1 MPAVPETVECREPMN
16 SYDPDEHDEIS
27 RGAGPEPQLI
37 LAELVREPPAQ
48 APPAARVRCRRVW
61 LPLGLLLATCLSTLL
76 AGGLD
81 GALIVGWRQSRA
93 HDGILGLILGGA
105 ASLEFCW
112 RYALGYGWKY
122 ALPLMTILVC
132 HEAGHFLQARRYR
145 VHASY
150 PYFIPMPISPLGT
163 LGAVI
168 VMEPRMG
175 HRRALFDIGISGP
188 LAGLVP
194 TLAFCVWGL
203 YLSNVDAFTP
213 TGREMALGEP
223 LLFKLLANW
232 IHGPAPEGHELF
244 LHPVAFAGWVGL
256 LITALN
262 LMPIGQ
268 LDGGHILYGLL
279 RTKAHNVA
287 TLLLL
292 GAAVAVFWYQLW
304 GWTLMLILLML
315 MGPIHPP
322 TADDQVPLG
331 AVRTVLGWLTL
342 AFIPIGFAWNP
353 FPGAFGP

>member
-1 MPAVPETVECREPMN
+1 MS
-16 SYDPDEHDEIS
+16 SYDPDENGGIS
-27 RGAGPEPQLI
+27 RSTQRVPGPESDLI
-37 LAELVREPPAQ
+37 LAELVREPPTQ
-48 APPAARVRCRRVW
+48 APPVARILRRRVW
-61 LPLGLLLATCLSTLL
+61 LPLGLFVATCVSALL

-81 GALIVGWRQSRA
+81 DALFVGYLRWHGGDPLR
-93 HDGILGLILGGA
+93 GLLSGGA
-105 ASLEFCW
+105 AAVAYCCY
-112 RYALGYGWKY
+112 YALEYGWKY

-145 VHASY
+145 VFASF

-203 YLSNVDAFTP
+203 YLSNVQAYTP
-213 TGREMALGEP
+213 TGHEMMLGEP
-223 LLFKLLANW
+223 LLFKMLVIW
-232 IHGPAPEGHELF
+232 THGTVPEGYELF

-262 LMPIGQ
+262 LLPIGQ

-279 RTKAHNVA
+279 RTKAHKVA

-292 GAAVAVFWYQLW
+292 AAAVGVFWYKLW
-304 GWTLMLILLML
+304 GWTLMLLLLIL
-315 MGPIHPP
+315 MGPVHPP
-322 TADDQVPLG
+322 TANDRVPLG
-331 AVRTVLGWLTL
+331 AGRTVLGWLAL
-342 AFIPIGFAWNP
+342 AFVPLGLTPIPIS
-353 FPGAFGP
+353 FGS